1 MRALGETWP
10 RAFLSA
16 VLLAQLGEFSFILA
30 AQGLAVAAIDWE
42 SHRLLVAVTVLS
54 LMMSPVWLEAARR
67 LHRIAL
73 LGITSGRETLRL
85 TVGPEALA
93 LDRSRGLVFA
103 WLARRRRPGAK
114 AAGKAAAD

>member
-1 MRALGETWP
+1 MGETWP
-10 RAFLSA
+10 RAFLSS

-42 SHRLLVAVTVLS
+42 SHRLLVAVTVIS
-54 LMMSPVWLEAARR
+54 LLVSPVWLEAARR

-85 TVGPEALA
+85 TLGPEALA
-93 LDRSRGLVFA
+93 LGRSRGLVRA
-103 WLARRRRPGAK
+103 WLARYRKTPKDG
-114 AAGKAAAD
+114 AAASDASAE

>member
-1 MRALGETWP
+1 
-10 RAFLSA
+10 

-30 AQGLAVAAIDWE
+30 AQGLAVAAVDWE

-54 LMMSPVWLEAARR
+54 LMVSPVWLEAARR

-85 TVGPEALA
+85 TIGPEALA
-93 LDRSRGLVFA
+93 LGRSRGAISA
-103 WLARRRRPGAK
+103 WLARWQRPK
-114 AAGKAAAD
+114 AQAGGEASAE